1 MGLTGCERAGAYRV
15 TTCEVD
21 GPSCQ
26 SGGLVEKEVTD
37 NLRGSIKLF
46 SVFGIPVDINA
57 SWLIAVAII
66 TWSLS
71 TTAYPSFF
79 RLWSEPQYWLAGIVT
94 TLLLFASVLA
104 HELGHSLVA
113 LSQGLRV
120 RGITLLLFGGVS
132 RIQGEASRPRNE
144 FLIAFA
150 GPAVSLVIGLALLG
164 WWFKFHPVYEIQ
176 VTPLHGVIF
185 FTGWMNV
192 LVAGFNL
199 LPGYPMDGGRV
210 LRSAVWGLTGDT
222 KRASRV
228 AFAVGRVVFFL
239 LIGWGAWR
247 ILSGDVFGGV
257 WIALIGWFLM
267 SSARAEAR
275 GEAYKERLEQSDS
288 SPVARDALSFP
299 VELATS
305 PMPPMVESDLTV
317 TQVMT
322 GMASMSPSSSIPIA
336 RNGELSGFIVRQD
349 LDDVP
354 FGERSD
360 FAVGELVNS
369 SSLRVIS
376 RDEPVR
382 EALSAMDR
390 HRVSQLVIMDDDY
403 VIGIVTRQ
411 GIVQALLEFQPGS
424 GRSDPTDGEASL

>member
-1 MGLTGCERAGAYRV
+1 MSA
-15 TTCEVD
+15 
-21 GPSCQ
+21 
-26 SGGLVEKEVTD
+26 EKEVAE

-46 SVFGIPVDINA
+46 SIAGIPVDINA

-94 TLLLFASVLA
+94 TLLLFTSVLA

-150 GPAVSLVIGLALLG
+150 GPVVSLVIGLALLG
-164 WWFKFHPVYEIQ
+164 WWFKFHPVHEIQ

-185 FTGWMNV
+185 FTGWMNI

-210 LRSAVWGLTGDT
+210 LRSAVWGFTGDT

-228 AFAVGRVVFFL
+228 AYAVGRVVFFL

-257 WIALIGWFLM
+257 WVALIGWFLM

-275 GEAYKERLEQSDS
+275 REAAKERSQQDAS
-288 SPVARDALSFP
+288 SPVEQDHLSFP
-299 VELATS
+299 VELAS
-305 PMPPMVESDLTV
+305 SSMPSMVEADLTV
-317 TQVMT
+317 TQAMT
-322 GMASMSPSSSIPIA
+322 GMASMDPASSIPVSH
-336 RNGELSGFIVRQD
+336 NGELSGFIVRQD
-349 LDDVP
+349 LGDVP
-354 FGERSD
+354 FAQRSSVV
-360 FAVGELVNS
+360 VGELVNS
-369 SSLRVIS
+369 GSLRVIS
-376 RDEPVR
+376 SDAPVR
-382 EALSAMDR
+382 EALGEMDK
-390 HRVSQLVIMDDDY
+390 HRVSQLVVMDDDY

-411 GIVQALLEFQPGS
+411 GIVQALLEFQPVS
-424 GRSDPTDGEASL
+424 EHSDSTDDETSL

>member
-1 MGLTGCERAGAYRV
+1 VSA
-15 TTCEVD
+15 
-21 GPSCQ
+21 
-26 SGGLVEKEVTD
+26 EKEVTD

-46 SVFGIPVDINA
+46 SVVGIPVDINV
-57 SWLIAVAII
+57 SWLIAVVII

-79 RLWSEPQYWLAGIVT
+79 SLWSEPQYWLAGIVT

-150 GPAVSLVIGLALLG
+150 GPVVSLGIGLALLG
-164 WWFKFHPVYEIQ
+164 WWFQFHPVYEIQ
-176 VTPLHGVIF
+176 ITPLHGVIF
-185 FTGWMNV
+185 FTGWMNI

-210 LRSAVWGLTGDT
+210 LRSAVWGFTGDT
-222 KRASRV
+222 RRASRV
-228 AFAVGRVVFFL
+228 AYAVGRVVFYL

-247 ILSGDVFGGV
+247 IISGDVFGGV

-267 SSARAEAR
+267 SSARSEAR
-275 GEAYKERLEQSDS
+275 GEVDKRRSEEVAS
-288 SPVARDALSFP
+288 SSVVQEHLGFR

-317 TQVMT
+317 TQAMM
-322 GMASMSPSSSIPIA
+322 GMASMSPSSPIPIA
-336 RNGELSGFIVRQD
+336 RNGELTGFIVRQD

-354 FGERSD
+354 FAQRSSV
-360 FAVGELVNS
+360 AVGQLVNS
-369 SSLRVIS
+369 GSVRVIS
-376 RDEPVR
+376 RDEPAR

-390 HRVSQLVIMDDDY
+390 QPVSQLVVMDDDY

-411 GIVQALLEFQPGS
+411 SIVQALLELQPESEHSDSTNGE
-424 GRSDPTDGEASL
+424 RSL

>member
-1 MGLTGCERAGAYRV
+1 M
-15 TTCEVD
+15 
-21 GPSCQ
+21 
-26 SGGLVEKEVTD
+26 VEKEVTD
-37 NLRGSIKLF
+37 NLRGSVKLF
-46 SVFGIPVDINA
+46 SIVGIPVEINA

-66 TWSLS
+66 TWSLA

-79 RLWSEPQYWLAGIVT
+79 HLWSEPQYWLAGIVT

-132 RIQGEASRPRNE
+132 RIQEEASRPRNE

-185 FTGWMNV
+185 FTGWMNI

-210 LRSAVWGLTGDT
+210 LRSAVWGFTGDT

-228 AFAVGRVVFFL
+228 THAVGRVVFFL

-247 ILSGDVFGGV
+247 ILSGDVFGGI

-275 GEAYKERLEQSDS
+275 GEANKERTQRDAS
-288 SPVARDALSFP
+288 SPVVQDQLILR
-299 VELATS
+299 VEMAMS
-305 PMPPMVESDLTV
+305 PMPPMVESQLTV
-317 TQVMT
+317 TQVMA
-322 GMASMSPSSSIPIA
+322 GMGSMSSARSIPIA
-336 RNGELSGFIVRQD
+336 HNGELSGFIVRQD
-349 LDDVP
+349 LDDVS
-354 FGERSD
+354 FAERSRVL
-360 FAVGELVNS
+360 VGELVNS
-369 SSLRVIS
+369 GSLRVIS
-376 RDEPVR
+376 SDEPVR

-390 HRVSQLVIMDDDY
+390 HRVNQLVVMDEDY

-411 GIVQALLEFQPGS
+411 GIVQALLEFPKGS

>member
-1 MGLTGCERAGAYRV
+1 MSA
-15 TTCEVD
+15 
-21 GPSCQ
+21 
-26 SGGLVEKEVTD
+26 EKEVTD
-37 NLRGSIKLF
+37 NLRSSIKLF
-46 SVFGIPVDINA
+46 SVVGIPVDINV
-57 SWLIAVAII
+57 SWLIAVVII

-79 RLWSEPQYWLAGIVT
+79 SFWSEPQYWLAGIVT
-94 TLLLFASVLA
+94 TLLLFTSVLA

-132 RIQGEASRPRNE
+132 HIQGEASRPRNE

-150 GPAVSLVIGLALLG
+150 GPVVSLGIGLALLG
-164 WWFKFHPVYEIQ
+164 WWFQFHPVYEIH

-185 FTGWMNV
+185 FTGWMNI

-222 KRASRV
+222 QRASRV
-228 AFAVGRVVFFL
+228 AYVVGRVVFYL

-247 ILSGDVFGGV
+247 IISGDVFGGV
-257 WIALIGWFLM
+257 WIMLIGWFLM
-267 SSARAEAR
+267 SSARSEAR
-275 GEAYKERLEQSDS
+275 GEVDKRRLEEVAS
-288 SPVARDALSFP
+288 SSVVQDHLGFR

-317 TQVMT
+317 TQVMI
-322 GMASMSPSSSIPIA
+322 GMASMSPSSPIPIA
-336 RNGELSGFIVRQD
+336 RNGELTGFIVRQD

-354 FGERSD
+354 FAQRSGV
-360 FAVGELVNS
+360 AVGQLVNS
-369 SSLRVIS
+369 GSVRVIS
-376 RDEPVR
+376 RDEPAR
-382 EALSAMDR
+382 EALSEMDR
-390 HRVSQLVIMDDDY
+390 QPVSQLVVMDDDY

-411 GIVQALLEFQPGS
+411 SIAQALLELHPESEHSDSTNGE
-424 GRSDPTDGEASL
+424 RSL

>member
-1 MGLTGCERAGAYRV
+1 MSA
-15 TTCEVD
+15 
-21 GPSCQ
+21 
-26 SGGLVEKEVTD
+26 EKEVTD

-46 SVFGIPVDINA
+46 SVVGIPVDINV
-57 SWLIAVAII
+57 SWLIAVVII

-79 RLWSEPQYWLAGIVT
+79 SLWSEPQYWLAGIVT
-94 TLLLFASVLA
+94 TLLLFTSVLA

-132 RIQGEASRPRNE
+132 HIQGEASRPRNE

-150 GPAVSLVIGLALLG
+150 GPVVSLGIGLALLG
-164 WWFKFHPVYEIQ
+164 WWFQFHPVYEIQ

-185 FTGWMNV
+185 FTGWMNI

-210 LRSAVWGLTGDT
+210 LRSAVWGFTGDT
-222 KRASRV
+222 RRASRV
-228 AFAVGRVVFFL
+228 AYAVGRVVFYL

-247 ILSGDVFGGV
+247 IISGDVFGGV
-257 WIALIGWFLM
+257 WIVLIGWFLM
-267 SSARAEAR
+267 SSARSEAR
-275 GEAYKERLEQSDS
+275 GEVDKRRLEEVAS
-288 SPVARDALSFP
+288 SSVVQEHLGFR

-317 TQVMT
+317 TQAMM
-322 GMASMSPSSSIPIA
+322 GMASMSPSSPIPIA
-336 RNGELSGFIVRQD
+336 RNGELTGFIVRQD

-354 FGERSD
+354 FAQRSGV
-360 FAVGELVNS
+360 AVGQLVNS
-369 SSLRVIS
+369 GSVRVIS
-376 RDEPVR
+376 RDEPAR

-390 HRVSQLVIMDDDY
+390 QPVSQLVVMDDDY

-411 GIVQALLEFQPGS
+411 SIVQALLELHPESEHSDSTNGE
-424 GRSDPTDGEASL
+424 RSL

>member
-1 MGLTGCERAGAYRV
+1 M
-15 TTCEVD
+15 
-21 GPSCQ
+21 
-26 SGGLVEKEVTD
+26 LVEKEITE

-46 SVFGIPVDINA
+46 SIAGIPVDINA
-57 SWLIAVAII
+57 SWLIAVAVI

-71 TTAYPSFF
+71 TTAYPAFF

-94 TLLLFASVLA
+94 TLLLFTSVLA

-132 RIQGEASRPRNE
+132 SIQGEASRPRNE

-150 GPAVSLVIGLALLG
+150 GPMVSLVIGLALLG
-164 WWFKFHPVYEIQ
+164 WWFKFHPVYEAQ

-210 LRSAVWGLTGDT
+210 LRSAVWGFTGDT

-228 AFAVGRVVFFL
+228 THAVGRVVFFL

-247 ILSGDVFGGV
+247 ILSGDVFGGI

-275 GEAYKERLEQSDS
+275 GEANKERSQRDAS
-288 SPVARDALSFP
+288 SPAVQDQLSLR
-299 VELATS
+299 VEMAMS
-305 PMPPMVESDLTV
+305 PMPLMVESQLTV
-317 TQVMT
+317 TQVMA
-322 GMASMSPSSSIPIA
+322 GMGSMSSARSIPIA
-336 RNGELSGFIVRQD
+336 HNGELSGFIVRQD
-349 LDDVP
+349 LDDVS
-354 FGERSD
+354 FAERSRVL
-360 FAVGELVNS
+360 VGELVNS
-369 SSLRVIS
+369 GSLRVIS
-376 RDEPVR
+376 SDEPVR

-390 HRVSQLVIMDDDY
+390 HRVNQLVVMDEDY

-411 GIVQALLEFQPGS
+411 GIVQALLEFPKGS

>member
-1 MGLTGCERAGAYRV
+1 
-15 TTCEVD
+15 
-21 GPSCQ
+21 
-26 SGGLVEKEVTD
+26 
-37 NLRGSIKLF
+37 LRGSIKLF
-46 SVFGIPVDINA
+46 SIVGIPVEINA

-66 TWSLS
+66 TWSLA

-79 RLWSEPQYWLAGIVT
+79 HLWSEPQYWLAGIVT

-132 RIQGEASRPRNE
+132 RIQEEASRPRNE

-185 FTGWMNV
+185 FTGWMNI

-210 LRSAVWGLTGDT
+210 LRSAVWGFTGDT

-228 AFAVGRVVFFL
+228 THAVGRVVFFL

-247 ILSGDVFGGV
+247 ILSGDVFGGI

-275 GEAYKERLEQSDS
+275 GEANKERSQRDAS
-288 SPVARDALSFP
+288 SPAVQDQLSLR
-299 VELATS
+299 VEMAMS
-305 PMPPMVESDLTV
+305 PMPLMVESQLTV
-317 TQVMT
+317 TQVMA
-322 GMASMSPSSSIPIA
+322 GMGSMSSARSIPIA
-336 RNGELSGFIVRQD
+336 HNGELSGFIVRQD
-349 LDDVP
+349 LDDVS
-354 FGERSD
+354 FAERSRVL
-360 FAVGELVNS
+360 VGELVNS
-369 SSLRVIS
+369 GSLRVIS
-376 RDEPVR
+376 SDEPVR

-390 HRVSQLVIMDDDY
+390 HRVNQLVVMDEDY

-411 GIVQALLEFQPGS
+411 GIVQALLEFPKGS

>member
-1 MGLTGCERAGAYRV
+1 MSA
-15 TTCEVD
+15 
-21 GPSCQ
+21 
-26 SGGLVEKEVTD
+26 EKEVTD

-46 SVFGIPVDINA
+46 SVVGIPVDINV
-57 SWLIAVAII
+57 SWLIAVVII

-79 RLWSEPQYWLAGIVT
+79 SLWSEPQYWLAGIVT

-150 GPAVSLVIGLALLG
+150 GPVVSLGIGLALLG
-164 WWFKFHPVYEIQ
+164 WWFQFHPVYEIQ
-176 VTPLHGVIF
+176 ITPLHGVIF
-185 FTGWMNV
+185 FTGWMNI

-210 LRSAVWGLTGDT
+210 LRSAVWGFTGDT
-222 KRASRV
+222 RRASRV
-228 AFAVGRVVFFL
+228 AYAVGRVVFYL

-247 ILSGDVFGGV
+247 IISGDVFGGV
-257 WIALIGWFLM
+257 WIVLIGWFLM
-267 SSARAEAR
+267 SSARSEAR
-275 GEAYKERLEQSDS
+275 GEVDKRRLEEVAS
-288 SPVARDALSFP
+288 SSVVQDHLGFG

-317 TQVMT
+317 TQAMM
-322 GMASMSPSSSIPIA
+322 GMASMSPSSPIPIA
-336 RNGELSGFIVRQD
+336 RNGELTGFIVRQD

-354 FGERSD
+354 FAQRSGV
-360 FAVGELVNS
+360 AVGQLVNS
-369 SSLRVIS
+369 GSVRVIS
-376 RDEPVR
+376 RDEPAR

-390 HRVSQLVIMDDDY
+390 QPVSQLVVMDDDY

-411 GIVQALLEFQPGS
+411 SIVQALLELHPESEHSDSTNGE
-424 GRSDPTDGEASL
+424 RSL

>member
-1 MGLTGCERAGAYRV
+1 
-15 TTCEVD
+15 
-21 GPSCQ
+21 
-26 SGGLVEKEVTD
+26 LVEKEVTD
-37 NLRGSIKLF
+37 NLRGSVKLF
-46 SVFGIPVDINA
+46 SIVGIPVEINA

-66 TWSLS
+66 TWSLA

-79 RLWSEPQYWLAGIVT
+79 HLWSEPQYWLAGIVT

-132 RIQGEASRPRNE
+132 RIQEEASRPRNE

-185 FTGWMNV
+185 FTGWMNI

-210 LRSAVWGLTGDT
+210 LRSAVWGFTGDT

-228 AFAVGRVVFFL
+228 THAVGRVVFFL

-247 ILSGDVFGGV
+247 ILSGDVFGGI

-275 GEAYKERLEQSDS
+275 GEANKERTQRDAS
-288 SPVARDALSFP
+288 SPVVQDQLILR
-299 VELATS
+299 VEMAMS
-305 PMPPMVESDLTV
+305 PMPPMVESQLTV
-317 TQVMT
+317 TQVMA
-322 GMASMSPSSSIPIA
+322 GMGSMSSARSIPIA
-336 RNGELSGFIVRQD
+336 HNGELSGFIVRQD
-349 LDDVP
+349 LDDVS
-354 FGERSD
+354 FAERSRVL
-360 FAVGELVNS
+360 VGELVNS
-369 SSLRVIS
+369 GSLRVIS
-376 RDEPVR
+376 SDEPVR

-390 HRVSQLVIMDDDY
+390 HRVNQLVVMDEDY

-411 GIVQALLEFQPGS
+411 GIVQALLEFPKGS

>member
-1 MGLTGCERAGAYRV
+1 LACR
-15 TTCEVD
+15 
-21 GPSCQ
+21 S
-26 SGGLVEKEVTD
+26 SGVGRKEVFD

-46 SVFGIPVDINA
+46 SIVGIPVDINA

-66 TWSLS
+66 TWSLA

-79 RLWSEPQYWLAGIVT
+79 HLWSEPQYWLAGIVT
-94 TLLLFASVLA
+94 TLLLFTSVLA

-185 FTGWMNV
+185 FTGWMNI

-210 LRSAVWGLTGDT
+210 LRSAVWGFTGDA

-228 AFAVGRVVFFL
+228 AYAVGRVVFFL

-275 GEAYKERLEQSDS
+275 GEANKERSQQDAS
-288 SPVARDALSFP
+288 SSSVAVQDHLSLR
-299 VELATS
+299 VELAMS

-322 GMASMSPSSSIPIA
+322 GMASMSPASSIPISH
-336 RNGELSGFIVRQD
+336 NGELSGFIVRQD

-354 FGERSD
+354 FTQRSKVV
-360 FAVGELVNS
+360 VGELVNS
-369 SSLRVIS
+369 GSLRVIS
-376 RDEPVR
+376 SDEPVR
-382 EALSAMDR
+382 EALSGMDR
-390 HRVSQLVIMDDDY
+390 QRASQLVVMDDDY

-424 GRSDPTDGEASL
+424 ERSDPTDGETSL

>member
-1 MGLTGCERAGAYRV
+1 MSA
-15 TTCEVD
+15 
-21 GPSCQ
+21 
-26 SGGLVEKEVTD
+26 EKEVTD

-46 SVFGIPVDINA
+46 SVVGIPVDINV
-57 SWLIAVAII
+57 SWLIAVVII

-79 RLWSEPQYWLAGIVT
+79 SLWSEPQYWLAGIVT

-150 GPAVSLVIGLALLG
+150 GPVVSLGIGLALLG
-164 WWFKFHPVYEIQ
+164 WWFQFHPVYEIQ
-176 VTPLHGVIF
+176 ITPLHGVIF
-185 FTGWMNV
+185 FTGWMNI

-210 LRSAVWGLTGDT
+210 LRSAVWGFTGDT
-222 KRASRV
+222 RRASRV
-228 AFAVGRVVFFL
+228 AYAVGRVVFYL

-247 ILSGDVFGGV
+247 IISGDVFGGV

-267 SSARAEAR
+267 SSARSEAR
-275 GEAYKERLEQSDS
+275 GEVDKRRSEEVAS
-288 SPVARDALSFP
+288 SSVVQEHLGFR

-317 TQVMT
+317 TQAMM
-322 GMASMSPSSSIPIA
+322 GMASMSPSSPIPIA
-336 RNGELSGFIVRQD
+336 RNGELTGFIVRQD

-354 FGERSD
+354 FAQRSSV
-360 FAVGELVNS
+360 AVGQLVNS
-369 SSLRVIS
+369 GSVRVIS
-376 RDEPVR
+376 RDEPAR

-390 HRVSQLVIMDDDY
+390 QPVSQLVVMDDDY

-411 GIVQALLEFQPGS
+411 SIVQALLELHPESEHSDSTNGE
-424 GRSDPTDGEASL
+424 RSL

>member
-1 MGLTGCERAGAYRV
+1 M
-15 TTCEVD
+15 
-21 GPSCQ
+21 
-26 SGGLVEKEVTD
+26 LVEKEITE

-46 SVFGIPVDINA
+46 SIAGIPVDINA
-57 SWLIAVAII
+57 SWLIAVAVI

-71 TTAYPSFF
+71 TTAYPAFF

-94 TLLLFASVLA
+94 TLLLFTSVLA

-132 RIQGEASRPRNE
+132 SIQGEASRPRNE

-150 GPAVSLVIGLALLG
+150 GPMVSLVIGLALLG
-164 WWFKFHPVYEIQ
+164 WWFKFHPVYEAQ

-210 LRSAVWGLTGDT
+210 LRSAVWGFTGDT

-228 AFAVGRVVFFL
+228 AYAVGRVVFYL

-257 WIALIGWFLM
+257 WVALIGWFLM
-267 SSARAEAR
+267 TSARAEAR
-275 GEAYKERLEQSDS
+275 GEAAKERSQEDAS
-288 SPVARDALSFP
+288 SPAEQDHLSFR
-299 VELATS
+299 VELASS
-305 PMPPMVESDLTV
+305 PMPPMVESVLTV
-317 TQVMT
+317 TQAMAD
-322 GMASMSPSSSIPIA
+322 MASMSPTSSIPIA
-336 RNGELSGFIVRQD
+336 HNGELSGFIIRQN
-349 LDDVP
+349 LDEVP
-354 FGERSD
+354 LAQRSSVV
-360 FAVGELVNS
+360 VGELVS
-369 SSLRVIS
+369 SGSLRVIS
-376 RDEPVR
+376 SDKPVR
-382 EALSAMDR
+382 EALSIMDK
-390 HRVSQLVIMDDDY
+390 HRLSQLVVMDDDY
-403 VIGIVTRQ
+403 VIGIITRQ
-411 GIVQALLEFQPGS
+411 GIVQALLEFQPVNQH
-424 GRSDPTDGEASL
+424 SDSTDGETSL

>member
-1 MGLTGCERAGAYRV
+1 VSA
-15 TTCEVD
+15 
-21 GPSCQ
+21 
-26 SGGLVEKEVTD
+26 EKEVAE

-46 SVFGIPVDINA
+46 SIAGIPVDINA

-94 TLLLFASVLA
+94 TLLLFTSVLA

-150 GPAVSLVIGLALLG
+150 GPVVSLVIGLALLG
-164 WWFKFHPVYEIQ
+164 WWFKFHPVHEIQ

-185 FTGWMNV
+185 FTGWMNI

-210 LRSAVWGLTGDT
+210 LRSAVWGFTGDT

-228 AFAVGRVVFFL
+228 AYAVGRVVFFL

-257 WIALIGWFLM
+257 WVALIGWFLM

-275 GEAYKERLEQSDS
+275 REAAKERSQQDAS
-288 SPVARDALSFP
+288 SPVEQDHLSFP
-299 VELATS
+299 VELAS
-305 PMPPMVESDLTV
+305 SSMPSMVEADLTV
-317 TQVMT
+317 TQAMT
-322 GMASMSPSSSIPIA
+322 GMASMDPSSSIPVSH
-336 RNGELSGFIVRQD
+336 NGELSGFIVRQD
-349 LDDVP
+349 LGDVP
-354 FGERSD
+354 FTQRSSVV
-360 FAVGELVNS
+360 VGELVNS
-369 SSLRVIS
+369 GSLRVIS
-376 RDEPVR
+376 SDAPVR
-382 EALSAMDR
+382 EALGEMDK
-390 HRVSQLVIMDDDY
+390 HRVSQLVVMDDDY

-411 GIVQALLEFQPGS
+411 GIVQALLEFQPVS
-424 GRSDPTDGEASL
+424 EHSDSTDDETSL

>member
-1 MGLTGCERAGAYRV
+1 MSA
-15 TTCEVD
+15 
-21 GPSCQ
+21 
-26 SGGLVEKEVTD
+26 EKEVTD

-46 SVFGIPVDINA
+46 SVVGIPVDINA
-57 SWLIAVAII
+57 SWLIAVVII

-71 TTAYPSFF
+71 TNLYPSFF
-79 RLWSEPQYWLAGIVT
+79 SLWSEPQYWLAGIVT

-150 GPAVSLVIGLALLG
+150 GPVVSLGIGLALLG
-164 WWFKFHPVYEIQ
+164 WWFQFHPVYEIQ
-176 VTPLHGVIF
+176 ITPLHGVIF
-185 FTGWMNV
+185 FTGWMNI

-210 LRSAVWGLTGDT
+210 LRSAVWGFTGDT
-222 KRASRV
+222 RRASRV
-228 AFAVGRVVFFL
+228 AYAVGRVVFYL

-247 ILSGDVFGGV
+247 IISGDVFGGV

-267 SSARAEAR
+267 SSARSEAR
-275 GEAYKERLEQSDS
+275 GEVDKRRSEEVAS
-288 SPVARDALSFP
+288 SSVVQEHLGFR

-317 TQVMT
+317 TQAMM
-322 GMASMSPSSSIPIA
+322 GMASMSPSSPIPIA
-336 RNGELSGFIVRQD
+336 RNGELTGFIVRQD

-354 FGERSD
+354 FAQRSSV
-360 FAVGELVNS
+360 AVGQLVNS
-369 SSLRVIS
+369 GSVRVIS
-376 RDEPVR
+376 RDEPAR

-390 HRVSQLVIMDDDY
+390 QPVSQLVVMDDDY

-411 GIVQALLEFQPGS
+411 SIVQALLELQPESEHSDSTNGE
-424 GRSDPTDGEASL
+424 RSL